1 MGRAL
6 CIFLLAVLTAFSAA
20 CGGGGSSSG
29 SSVSLASG
37 DVAVVDGTHITKS
50 QLDHAITLR
59 VKGMEAQKQTPPK
72 VGTTDYT
79 TNVVQP
85 TLQHLVQG
93 AEVRNIAN
101 ALNVSASADDVKK
114 AIQASVTQYYGGDQA
129 KFQADVDRY
138 GLTAADLNYEFQTS
152 VLETKITTKLTDQV

>member
-20 CGGGGSSSG
+20 CGGGGSRSG

-37 DVAVVDGTHITKS
+37 DVAVGDGTHITTA
-50 QLDHAITLR
+50 QLDPASTLR
-59 VKGMEAQKQTPPK
+59 VQGMEAQNQTPPK
-72 VGTTDYT
+72 LGPTDYT

-101 ALNVSASADDVKK
+101 ALNVSA
-114 AIQASVTQYYGGDQA
+114 
-129 KFQADVDRY
+129 
-138 GLTAADLNYEFQTS
+138 
-152 VLETKITTKLTDQV
+152 

>member
-93 AEVRNIAN
+93 AEVRNIAEC
-101 ALNVSASADDVKK
+101 AQCLRL
-114 AIQASVTQYYGGDQA
+114 G
-129 KFQADVDRY
+129 R
-138 GLTAADLNYEFQTS
+138 
-152 VLETKITTKLTDQV
+152 